1 MSSKGI
7 LFAEAIASFNLIFGS
22 EGNSDKFIE
31 QDASDLPEDL
41 DTSRDS
47 CIQRIGQCLSVMRD
61 AYATEMR
68 RSTMLQEFLVNELNH
83 TEELQASLRNVKEE
97 LNVTVKQRENY
108 KKKCESQLAE
118 LEMLTV
124 SKAGVGNNNH
134 ASQMSQSAAD
144 SQTMLLDQM
153 LMGKFIGKKFAGNNQ
168 CMYSSR
174 GVFPHLF

>member
-1 MSSKGI
+1 
-7 LFAEAIASFNLIFGS
+7 
-22 EGNSDKFIE
+22 
-31 QDASDLPEDL
+31 
-41 DTSRDS
+41 
-47 CIQRIGQCLSVMRD
+47 
-61 AYATEMR
+61 
-68 RSTMLQEFLVNELNH
+68 MLQEFLVNELNH

-153 LMGKFIGKKFAGNNQ
+153 LMGKFIGKKFAGYGMFYAVVATYQ
-168 CMYSSR
+168 KPYYKVVYEDGDCED
-174 GVFPHLF
+174 LT